1 MGMAEADTLY
11 TEADIIALKQAM
23 KSGARSVTTSDGK
36 SVSLN
41 SPAENM
47 ALLAQMKREVY
58 GTGTNRRQR
67 VQYLRIKS
75 EGS

>member
-1 MGMAEADTLY
+1 MAEADTLY

-23 KSGARSVTTSDGK
+23 KTGARSVTTSDGK
-36 SVSLN
+36 SVALN